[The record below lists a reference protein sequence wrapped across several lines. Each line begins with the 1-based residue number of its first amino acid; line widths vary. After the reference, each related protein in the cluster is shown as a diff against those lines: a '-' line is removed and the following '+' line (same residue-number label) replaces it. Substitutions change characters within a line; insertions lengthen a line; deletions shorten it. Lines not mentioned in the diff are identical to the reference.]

1 MLQTHVIKAAV
12 APPSDEAAT
21 LRERG
26 ALVRLE
32 HELRHGVE
40 PHLVRVRVGA
50 RIRVRVRVRVR
61 ASVRVSARVRVRVNP
76 NHRSSHTPTSSRFVA
91 GAMRPSRTC

>member
-1 MLQTHVIKAAV
+1 MQGYDQGVIDTPNPMSMWPMLHTHVTKAAV

-32 HELRHGVE
+32 HEL
-40 PHLVRVRVGA
+40 
-50 RIRVRVRVRVR
+50 
-61 ASVRVSARVRVRVNP
+61 
-76 NHRSSHTPTSSRFVA
+76 
-91 GAMRPSRTC
+91 